1 MVLHTVLIVLA
12 AGLLPISEHHNGT
25 LQTLSAAQ
33 HGLRAGQVFR
43 DRMQSGTDGPE
54 MIVIPSGKFRMGD
67 IQGRGL
73 KVEQPVH
80 EVHIRRPFAVSRYEI
95 TFNQYDE
102 FAKATGRQ
110 LPDDEGF
117 GRNRRPVIRVSWDEA
132 VEYASWFSRQ
142 TGKHYRLPSEAEWEY
157 AARGGTDTAYWW
169 GNDMKPGYANCT
181 SCGTP
186 PEKRQTMPVGSF
198 KPNPFGLYDTVG
210 NVREWV
216 QDCWHDSYEGAPS
229 DGSAWEKEHNGN
241 CNGRVHR
248 GGSFRGV
255 NKNNLTSS
263 SRDMYRAAARPYWVG
278 FRLVREIK

>member
-12 AGLLPISEHHNGT
+12 AGLLPISEHHSGT

-43 DRMQSGTDGPE
+43 DRMKSGTDGPE